1 MTVFS
6 IKSIV
11 YLVNGCMHSNYYNI
25 EAHIGGQIHISTT
38 LDETSDNFNSTLLRG
53 YIQRCLLAL

>member
-6 IKSIV
+6 QKMF

-38 LDETSDNFNSTLLRG
+38 LDETSDNFNSTMLRG
-53 YIQRCLLAL
+53 YIQRWLLAL